1 MNLRA
6 ADPEGQPWVERGGP
20 GVLVRMAAVGA
31 KASSSRTQAMV
42 GLPPLSAARFG
53 PTATAGDAAPQ
64 PTFDL
69 RRSLFRSPAAALR

>member
-31 KASSSRTQAMV
+31 KGS
-42 GLPPLSAARFG
+42 L
-53 PTATAGDAAPQ
+53 
-64 PTFDL
+64 L
-69 RRSLFRSPAAALR
+69 RRRALEVCSSPRAVGDIAALRLSGNGLPLPDQRVTLAARHDLNSPA